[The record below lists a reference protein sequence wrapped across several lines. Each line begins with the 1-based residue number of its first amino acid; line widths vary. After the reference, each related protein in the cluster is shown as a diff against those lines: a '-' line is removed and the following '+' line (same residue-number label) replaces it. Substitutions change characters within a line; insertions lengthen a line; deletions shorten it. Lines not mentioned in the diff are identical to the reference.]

1 MRVDCERPAVFKK
14 KKKKLWNFHSLYV
27 LTLPQL
33 VIITIYAVQSIK
45 EAIQFEEE

>member
-1 MRVDCERPAVFKK
+1 MRVDCERPAVLK

-33 VIITIYAVQSIK
+33 VIVTIYAVQSIK

>member
-1 MRVDCERPAVFKK
+1 MRVDCERPAVFK

-45 EAIQFEEE
+45 KAIQFEEE